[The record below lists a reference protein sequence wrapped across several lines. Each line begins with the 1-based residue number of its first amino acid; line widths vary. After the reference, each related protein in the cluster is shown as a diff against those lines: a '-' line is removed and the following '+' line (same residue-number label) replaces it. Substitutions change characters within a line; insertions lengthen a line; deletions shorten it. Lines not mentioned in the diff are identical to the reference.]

1 MNVNKCACKPPP
13 EIIKE
18 AQINWDKEMAGIH
31 GIIINLFSVVLT
43 VSSQIVYC
51 SPNPKVMAF
60 GNVPYGR

>member
-31 GIIINLFSVVLT
+31 GNIINLFSVVSNSFPEL
-43 VSSQIVYC
+43 SFQ
-51 SPNPKVMAF
+51 
-60 GNVPYGR
+60 